1 MAGDAA
7 LEAAQRRPHYG
18 THTLPSKSA
27 RGRSGSGRWVDFSN
41 WDQQLSRWVGTSW
54 GTVPVLLVV
63 LLVVVITFGGGNR
76 EAKDLSQVKQ
86 RNTTQGQA
94 RPAQTLLHSR
104 PWLQCLGSMSV
115 PLCRR
120 QSATAPGLVRA
131 TCL

>member
-63 LLVVVITFGGGNR
+63 LLVVVITFGRGT
-76 EAKDLSQVKQ
+76 ASKC
-86 RNTTQGQA
+86 
-94 RPAQTLLHSR
+94 PLLHSSL
-104 PWLQCLGSMSV
+104 LQGNLLHFVDNGN
-115 PLCRR
+115 
-120 QSATAPGLVRA
+120 
-131 TCL
+131 